1 LFEQTNIPLVQ
12 YLVLAVAQLPFSLQE
27 EPLYLIYN
35 INHVT
40 SLTSAELLTSLKEK
54 HAKGKSTCHRH
65 HSQLLT
71 RSRLAEQR
79 REEGC
84 SRRDQSSHCG
94 WLFDE
99 VEAVLE
105 DLLQLG

>member
-1 LFEQTNIPLVQ
+1 MIDKNKVTKIIANGRVARLLTVIFKTNIPLVQ

-54 HAKGKSTCHRH
+54 HNNGM
-65 HSQLLT
+65 
-71 RSRLAEQR
+71 
-79 REEGC
+79 
-84 SRRDQSSHCG
+84 
-94 WLFDE
+94 
-99 VEAVLE
+99 
-105 DLLQLG
+105 